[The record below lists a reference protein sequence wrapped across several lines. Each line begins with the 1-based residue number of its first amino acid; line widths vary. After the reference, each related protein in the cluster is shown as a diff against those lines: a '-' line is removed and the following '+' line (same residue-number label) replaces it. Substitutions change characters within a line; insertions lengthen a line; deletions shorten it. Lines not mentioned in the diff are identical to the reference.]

1 MFARLVRRLRADID
15 IHLIRLRHIEFL
27 FFGEHM
33 NRLEPNNA
41 AYLFIADLHASA
53 EINTGIDAADGRE
66 FEHTLIGYISDDHAD
81 LVHMGVEHNFIFRGA
96 LSLFVHDKIAERIDA
111 PIGEAV
117 YLGDY
122 ELAHLI
128 FPAGHAAYR
137 AEFFE
142 QSVHHARPLSIIYA
156 AISRATAS
164 ISFRST
170 ISAAVCIFLCGI
182 EMSPIL
188 TPLPAT

>member
-1 MFARLVRRLRADID
+1 
-15 IHLIRLRHIEFL
+15 
-27 FFGEHM
+27 
-33 NRLEPNNA
+33 
-41 AYLFIADLHASA
+41 
-53 EINTGIDAADGRE
+53 
-66 FEHTLIGYISDDHAD
+66 
-81 LVHMGVEHNFIFRGA
+81 MGVEHNFIFRGA

-122 ELAHLI
+122 ELARLI

-164 ISFRST
+164 ISLRST